1 MQAQNEKLW
10 KEKLSNEKE
19 KRRKERE
26 AWDKDRREIIVNM
39 ERELQQERKK
49 IADRH
54 ELKCKTL

>member
-26 AWDKDRREIIVNM
+26 AWEKDRREIIVNM

>member
-1 MQAQNEKLW
+1 MQAQNVKLW

-26 AWDKDRREIIVNM
+26 AWEKDRREIIVNM